1 MKPDDLDFAAL
12 HREQLRCYRGAARP
26 ASAWDARAADFG
38 RNRRRSRY
46 AEDFIERMSLDGAR
60 TLLDVGSGP
69 GTLALPLAR
78 RLDRVVALDYSARM
92 LDTLR
97 DAARAQGVANVATV
111 HRAWEDDWHDVPVCD
126 IAIASRSTAVED
138 LDAALSKLERHAR
151 LRVYLTTPAAAS
163 RLGPDLERVLELE
176 APKSP
181 DPLLLLGLL
190 QRRGVHPRV
199 DWIETPGRWA
209 GCADFDDL
217 ERRVTAAA
225 GPLDARARA
234 RLRAWHDADP
244 ARALRGEPMRWAFV
258 AWEPRQRGP
267 ASAVGA
273 ATANAASCLAADPA

>member
-1 MKPDDLDFAAL
+1 MNPDDLDFAAL
-12 HREQLRCYRGAARP
+12 HREQLRRYRGAARP

-46 AEDFIERMSLDGAR
+46 AEDFIDRMSLDGAR

-92 LDTLR
+92 LDELR
-97 DAARAQGVANVATV
+97 DAAHAQGVANVATV

-163 RLGPDLERVLELE
+163 RLGPDLERVLEVE

-217 ERRVTAAA
+217 ERRVAAVA
-225 GPLDARARA
+225 GPLEARART